1 MNQFERAGH
10 DALIIHRDSA
20 ETKRPSVD
28 IRVVLFTLASG
39 ELLVGRSRDE
49 RSPGLPRD
57 VPVRSESLDVTAR
70 RIVLERL
77 SIQEQYIEQLYTLS
91 IAEPIDGWS
100 VIVAY
105 LALVCSSGEPVGSES
120 ISWEPAADVAWIS
133 DTDRLVTDYAITRLR
148 AKLGY
153 TNVAFHLLPPTFTL
167 TELQHAYEAILRRRV
182 DKRNFRRRMISSG
195 ILDAT
200 DDKRREGSHR
210 PAVLYRFRAD
220 LDTASYLT
228 PSWSESHEGVL
239 PA

>member
-1 MNQFERAGH
+1 MNQIERAGQ
-10 DALIIHRDSA
+10 DARTIHRDSA
-20 ETKRPSVD
+20 ESNRPSVD

-57 VPVRSESLDVTAR
+57 IPVRSESLDVTAR

-91 IAEPIDGWS
+91 VADPIGGWS

-148 AKLGY
+148 ASSV
-153 TNVAFHLLPPTFTL
+153 TPTSLSTSCPHI
-167 TELQHAYEAILRRRV
+167 HADGITACVRSDSPAKGGQTKFSASDDCLR
-182 DKRNFRRRMISSG
+182 
-195 ILDAT
+195 
-200 DDKRREGSHR
+200 H
-210 PAVLYRFRAD
+210 PRFDR
-220 LDTASYLT
+220 
-228 PSWSESHEGVL
+228 
-239 PA
+239 